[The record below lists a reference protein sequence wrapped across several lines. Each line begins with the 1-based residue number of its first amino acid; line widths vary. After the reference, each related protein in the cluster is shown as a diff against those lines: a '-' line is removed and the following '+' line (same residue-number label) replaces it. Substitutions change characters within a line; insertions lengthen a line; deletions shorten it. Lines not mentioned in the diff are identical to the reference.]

1 MPAGVGALPNLF
13 DDLRHEWSDRLASGS
28 WRGFNRGFDRLASG
42 YAWSVG
48 GIVRRKFLF
57 MLLYAGLLAATVWIV
72 NHVPR
77 GFIPTL
83 DQGYAIVV
91 IQLQDGASL
100 SRTDQV
106 TKRASEIAR
115 ETPVLPRRSWAVSY
129 SGCTVS

>member
-1 MPAGVGALPNLF
+1 
-13 DDLRHEWSDRLASGS
+13 
-28 WRGFNRGFDRLASG
+28 
-42 YAWSVG
+42 
-48 GIVRRKFLF
+48 

-115 ETPVLPRRSWAVSY
+115 ETPVLPRWSWAVSY